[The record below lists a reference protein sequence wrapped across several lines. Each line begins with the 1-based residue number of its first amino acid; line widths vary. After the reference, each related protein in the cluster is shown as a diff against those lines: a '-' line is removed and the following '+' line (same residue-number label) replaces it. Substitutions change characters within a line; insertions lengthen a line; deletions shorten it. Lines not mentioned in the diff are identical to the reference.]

1 MSTTVVAYLDESTTS
16 GWDRTLYAF
25 LAEKH
30 RRSGSR
36 RTVDAYSRMLNEF
49 FGRAGKTA
57 DDVASADTFALAYG
71 GSLSGKEPSSVT
83 IGARLTA
90 SAASTTSSAG

>member
-1 MSTTVVAYLDESTTS
+1 MNAIAYLDASAS
-16 GWDRTLYAF
+16 SWDRTLYAF

-49 FGRAGKTA
+49 FGRAGKPPDEGATNA
-57 DDVASADTFALAYG
+57 ASKDGRG
-71 GSLSGKEPSSVT
+71 GSASRGRSRGRSRREA
-83 IGARLTA
+83 ARLR
-90 SAASTTSSAG
+90 

>member
-1 MSTTVVAYLDESTTS
+1 MPNAIAYLDQSAST
-16 GWDRTLYAF
+16 WDRTLYAF

-49 FGRAGKTA
+49 FGRAGKTP
-57 DDVASADTFALAYG
+57 DQVTSAD
-71 GSLSGKEPSSVT
+71 
-83 IGARLTA
+83 A
-90 SAASTTSSAG
+90 SEA